1 MSTTTQTIELQTNA
15 KAYRA
20 GDPRTA
26 TMESTDHINRPSS
39 ADDEVHSHLQ
49 PNYTTAIPDGGYGWT
64 VIASCSIMTFW
75 YNGLSGSWGV
85 IQTALLSTSLTNT
98 PTATITFV
106 GSLYLCLSVALGIFG
121 VRLISYLGAR
131 WTSTLGV
138 ALLGVGEVGA
148 SFSTGSIGGLFSTC
162 SLVVGAGCCLIYTIS
177 NSVPPQYFSRRLGLA
192 NGLVKGGG
200 GIGATVLSIGL
211 QALIDRVGTS
221 WMFRVLG
228 LATLLTGLPAAWLVK
243 ERQPFSKRK
252 LIDLSLFGSV
262 PFSALFVSSALGT
275 FALFIPPFFLPL
287 FAQSAGRSAQTGA
300 ALVAGFN
307 ACTTIG
313 RTLAGPLCDRA
324 GPTNTFLLTMSL
336 NALSML
342 AIWPVAGGN
351 LGVLILFAILNGVAN
366 GAFFVVLPTAVA
378 KVAGPGR
385 EAVAMSVNT
394 TGWMVGYLLGTPI
407 AGILLQAS
415 GGADGENTDVQ
426 MYRPAIFYAGGVAL
440 LSAASVLVA
449 RLSLAKDLKMKV

>member
-1 MSTTTQTIELQTNA
+1 MSTTTQTIELQSIARAYNA
-15 KAYRA
+15 RHLRSSEA
-20 GDPRTA
+20 D
-26 TMESTDHINRPSS
+26 STEHINRPSLEDAVYS
-39 ADDEVHSHLQ
+39 GSRLNEV
-49 PNYTTAIPDGGYGWT
+49 NAIPDGGYGWT
-64 VIASCSIMTFW
+64 VVASCSIMTFW

-85 IQTALLSTSLTNT
+85 IQTALLATSLANT

-131 WTSTLGV
+131 WTSVLGV
-138 ALLGVGEVGA
+138 ALLGFGEIGA
-148 SFSTGSIGGLFSTC
+148 SFTTSSIGGLFSTC
-162 SLVVGAGCCLIYTIS
+162 SVVVGAGCCLIYTIS
-177 NSVPPQYFSRRLGLA
+177 NSMPPQYFSRRLGLA
-192 NGLVKGGG
+192 NGLIKGGG
-200 GIGATVLSIGL
+200 GIGATVLSIAL
-211 QALIDRVGTS
+211 QAVIDRAGTR

-228 LATLLTGLPAAWLVK
+228 LATLVTGLPAAWLVK
-243 ERQPFSKRK
+243 ERQSFSKRK
-252 LIDLSLFGSV
+252 LIDLSLFRSV

-287 FAQSAGRSAQTGA
+287 FARAAGRSPQTGA

-336 NALSML
+336 NAPSML
-342 AIWPVAGGN
+342 AIWPAAGGS
-351 LGVLILFAILNGVAN
+351 LGVLVLFAILNGVAN

-385 EAVAMSVNT
+385 EAIGMSVNT
-394 TGWMVGYLLGTPI
+394 TGWMLGYLLGTPI

-415 GGADGENTDVQ
+415 GGGLAGDHRSVAL
-426 MYRPAIFYAGGVAL
+426 YRPAIFYAGGVAL
-440 LSAASVLVA
+440 LSAVSVLVA
-449 RLSLAKDLKMKV
+449 RLSLAKQFKTKV